1 MQDFQWDL
9 FWPWL
14 SLFVGLV
21 ARIVV
26 PWLAVRQSNPQEAN
40 WSWRFVWPMVVSFV
54 LVFLVLPLVI
64 ADLTVVS
71 TLPYQAAWLM
81 GWGAADLGRKSYK
94 ALAEESD
101 G

>member
-1 MQDFQWDL
+1 MELQWEL
-9 FWPWL
+9 IWPWV

-26 PWLAVRQSNPQEAN
+26 PWLAVRQADPQSAD
-40 WSWRFVWPMVVSFV
+40 WSWRFVWPMAVSFV

-64 ADLTVVS
+64 ADLSVIS
-71 TLPYQAAWLM
+71 SLPYQAAWLM

-94 ALAEESD
+94 VLAKESD